1 MIETIKKLGLFGIG
15 ALALT
20 EEKINEIAKELID
33 KGEIN
38 KEEGK
43 KFVRELI
50 EEQKK
55 QKEEIENRI
64 SETVKE
70 TFGKAKTE
78 TKEDIE
84 RLEMRINKLEEE
96 IKKLLE

>member
-1 MIETIKKLGLFGIG
+1 MIESIKKLSLFGIG

-20 EEKINEIAKELID
+20 EEKINDIAKELID

-38 KEEGK
+38 REEGK

-55 QKEEIENRI
+55 QKEEIENKI
-64 SETVKE
+64 SEAVKE
-70 TFGKAKTE
+70 RLGKSKTE
-78 TKEDIE
+78 LQEDIK
-84 RLEMRINKLEEE
+84 RLEKKIDNLDEEL
-96 IKKLLE
+96 KKRPE

>member
-1 MIETIKKLGLFGIG
+1 MIEIIKKLGLFGIG

-20 EEKINEIAKELID
+20 EEKINEIVKELID
-33 KGEIN
+33 EGEIN

-43 KFVRELI
+43 KFIRELI

-55 QKEEIENRI
+55 QKEEIESRI

-70 TFGKAKTE
+70 TLGKSKTE
-78 TKEDIE
+78 ITEDIK
-84 RLEMRINKLEEE
+84 RLEKKIDKLEEE
-96 IKKLLE
+96 LKKLSE

>member
-1 MIETIKKLGLFGIG
+1 MIGTIKKLGLFGIG
-15 ALALT
+15 AWALT
-20 EEKINEIAKELID
+20 EEKINEITKELID
-33 KGEIN
+33 KGEID

-43 KFVRELI
+43 KFVLELI

-64 SETVKE
+64 SKTVKE
-70 TFGKAKTE
+70 TFGKVKAE

-96 IKKLLE
+96 IKKLSE

>member
-1 MIETIKKLGLFGIG
+1 MIKSIKKLGLFGIG
-15 ALALT
+15 AWALT

-38 KEEGK
+38 KEDGK

>member
-1 MIETIKKLGLFGIG
+1 MIETIKKFGLFGIG

-96 IKKLLE
+96 IKKLSE